1 MADLQRGNGI
11 PGVPGTHGAGDA
23 LEHKE
28 MAMRGLNS
36 VDLES
41 VCGGQDLP
49 GYPGPSREEVE
60 RQIDQLRDFLEEQE
74 RRNALPPH
82 A

>member
-1 MADLQRGNGI
+1 
-11 PGVPGTHGAGDA
+11 
-23 LEHKE
+23 
-28 MAMRGLNS
+28 MRGLNS